1 MGIMALGTNT
11 GTVFLMNEKNE
22 IVKRLIGH
30 QSAVTQVAF
39 EGDNLFSSSYD
50 LYLKMWDK
58 SLNPIDLTTSTD
70 WIYCFYLPDSS
81 CIWVGD
87 ESGTLSRIVISP
99 SQMASKIRETLS
111 RNFTLEEWN
120 TYIGVNV
127 PFELFKP

>member
-1 MGIMALGTNT
+1 MALGTNT